1 MEESLQQRQPGKA
14 FEMILSEKYKV
25 FYILAGHVHIQM
37 EADLNDRV
45 HEFVTEASYFGNINV
60 VKINN

>member
-1 MEESLQQRQPGKA
+1 
-14 FEMILSEKYKV
+14 MILSEDYKV
-25 FYILAGHVHIQM
+25 FYVLAGHVHINL

-45 HEFVTEASYFGNINV
+45 HEYVASAAYTGCVNV